1 MAIGLVIV
9 GDAARCLSRSIFFI
23 LLLSVLVD
31 ILLYHAHAER
41 HVGIPALNATRVHG
55 LHLSLPLQ
63 PSYLLVHILGVLT
76 DLRELEL
83 HEPETEGDYPSND

>member
-1 MAIGLVIV
+1 
-9 GDAARCLSRSIFFI
+9 
-23 LLLSVLVD
+23 
-31 ILLYHAHAER
+31 
-41 HVGIPALNATRVHG
+41 
-55 LHLSLPLQ
+55 LQ